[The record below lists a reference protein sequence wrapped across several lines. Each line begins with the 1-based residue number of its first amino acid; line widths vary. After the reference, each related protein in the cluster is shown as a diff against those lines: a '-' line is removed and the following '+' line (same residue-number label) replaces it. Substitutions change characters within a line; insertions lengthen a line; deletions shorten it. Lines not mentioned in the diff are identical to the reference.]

1 MLFRAPDADLD
12 QRAAVPAPQ
21 RRAAQPS
28 GAADRSWDMPRSA
41 LRILVA
47 AVVLAALGAATAQAA
62 ATLTGPSTLRLQRNT
77 QYTAHG
83 LTAGRYHL
91 MVRKRLTHNAR
102 SYRCVAYVAAPRQA
116 SGTETFKGTLPT
128 ALQCHPASGGGAT
141 WAPRP
146 PAGTYSAVAC
156 VAAAGAPAGT
166 PAYSCDPRHSVATKS
181 VRVVR

>member
-1 MLFRAPDADLD
+1 
-12 QRAAVPAPQ
+12 
-21 RRAAQPS
+21 
-28 GAADRSWDMPRSA
+28 
-41 LRILVA
+41 
-47 AVVLAALGAATAQAA
+47 
-62 ATLTGPSTLRLQRNT
+62 
-77 QYTAHG
+77 
-83 LTAGRYHL
+83 

-166 PAYSCDPRHSVATKS
+166 PAYSCDPRHSVATKP